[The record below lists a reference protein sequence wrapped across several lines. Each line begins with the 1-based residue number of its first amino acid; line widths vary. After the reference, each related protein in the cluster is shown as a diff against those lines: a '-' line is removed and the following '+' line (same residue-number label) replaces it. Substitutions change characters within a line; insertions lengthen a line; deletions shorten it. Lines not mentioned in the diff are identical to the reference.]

1 MPIVASNERCCRPFQ
16 AVFSS
21 KCQSIWLPAVS
32 YLNIG
37 PFGALCKNL
46 QLSPL
51 LKWTI
56 DFV

>member
-1 MPIVASNERCCRPFQ
+1 MPIVASNERRCHPFQ
-16 AVFSS
+16 AVFSF

-46 QLSPL
+46 QLSPSC
-51 LKWTI
+51 
-56 DFV
+56 